1 VEEQS
6 AAPSPP
12 LPGGNPAARWFADLP
27 VGAKI
32 SAALAVAV
40 IAGVAASVIGMMGLS
55 TAAGNATAIYEEN
68 LQPTAALATAQGSFD
83 DEIFDLAM
91 MNIAGSDADIERS
104 RQAALDAAGLLAS
117 GVKSYQGLGL
127 EPAQEEPARQLNEAL
142 AAFGKVRDEQLLPAA
157 AKNTAAYDKA
167 YDTSASPLVDR
178 INNAFDTLSAFEASS
193 AGQAAKDTTN
203 TFHANRLQML
213 GCLTGGMLIAVLLG
227 WITVRRITRPLGEVN
242 ATLARVADGDLTG
255 AVTVRSRDE
264 VGVMAGSLN
273 RATDGMRGTVQALGT
288 ASHSLAAAAE
298 ELSASSTQIAG
309 NAEEASAQ
317 ASTVAAS
324 AEEIRRNVDT
334 VSAGSEQMGASIR
347 EIAENANQ
355 AAEVAGQAVVM
366 AETTNRTVSKLGES
380 SAEIGNVIKLITAIA
395 EQTNL
400 LALNATI
407 EAARAGEMGKG
418 FAVVASEV
426 KDLAQET
433 ARATE
438 DISTRVSA
446 IQADTG
452 TAITAIAEI
461 GEVIAKISD
470 YQTTIAAAVEEQTA
484 TTGEMNR
491 GVAEAASGV
500 GEVATGIDSLATT
513 TRLTTES
520 VADTQRAAEELARMS
535 GELQSMVG
543 RFRV

>member
-1 VEEQS
+1 VGEQS
-6 AAPSPP
+6 AAPPP
-12 LPGGNPAARWFADLP
+12 LLGGNPAARWFTNLP

-32 SAALAVAV
+32 SAALAAAV
-40 IAGVAASVIGMMGLS
+40 IAGVTASAIGLTGLS
-55 TAAGNATAIYEEN
+55 TAAGNATGIYEEN
-68 LQPTAALATAQGSFD
+68 LQPTVMLATAQGSFD
-83 DEIFDLAM
+83 DQILDLATL
-91 MNIAGSDADIERS
+91 NIARSDADIEES
-104 RQAALDAAGLLAS
+104 RQGARDAADLLAT
-117 GVKSYQGLGL
+117 GVKSYQDLGL
-127 EPAQEEPARQLNEAL
+127 DPAQEEPARELNEAL
-142 AAFGKVRDEQLLPAA
+142 TAFGKVRDEQLLPAA
-157 AKNTAAYDKA
+157 AKNSDAYDEA
-167 YDTSASPLVDR
+167 YDTNAAPLVDR
-178 INNAFDTLSAFEASS
+178 VNNAFDALSAYEAAS
-193 AGQAAKDTTN
+193 AGQAAKDTTD
-203 TFHANRLQML
+203 TYHANRLKML
-213 GCLTGGMLIAVLLG
+213 GSLTVGMVLAALLG
-227 WITVRRITRPLGEVN
+227 WFTVRRITRPLSEVN
-242 ATLARVADGDLTG
+242 ASLARVADGDLTG

-273 RATDGMRGTVQALGT
+273 RATGGMRGTVQALGT
-288 ASHSLAAAAE
+288 ASHALAASAE

-317 ASTVAAS
+317 AATVATS

-347 EIAENANQ
+347 EIAQNANQ

-380 SAEIGNVIKLITAIA
+380 SAEIGNVIKLITSIA

-500 GEVATGIDSLATT
+500 GEVATGVDNLAAT

-520 VADTQRAAEELARMS
+520 IADTQRAAEELARMS
-535 GELQSMVG
+535 GELQKMVG